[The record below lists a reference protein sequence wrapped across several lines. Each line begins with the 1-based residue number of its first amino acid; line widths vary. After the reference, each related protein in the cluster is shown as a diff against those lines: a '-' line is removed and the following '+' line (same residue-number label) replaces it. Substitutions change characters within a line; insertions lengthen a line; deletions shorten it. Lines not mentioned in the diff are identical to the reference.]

1 MEKTNKKHISNAQII
16 IVSFLLLILLG
27 AFLLC
32 LPISSVSGEW
42 TSFSDAFFTA
52 TSAACVTGLVVRD
65 TALYWSAFGQTV
77 ILALIQIGGLGVV
90 TFAVLL
96 SALAGKKVGL
106 SQRSVMQESV
116 SAPDVGSVVPLTRF
130 IVKAV
135 FLVEGIGA
143 ALLCCA
149 FCPRFGVKGIWYAVF
164 HSISAFCNAGFD
176 LMGEEEGAYSSLTAF
191 ASDPLVSITIM
202 LLVIIGGIGFF
213 TLRDIRE
220 HKHRLSHYSLQSKV
234 ILITSATLII
244 LPALYFFV
252 FEYSSQVFGERL
264 LTSLFSAVSARTAGF
279 NTVNV
284 GTLTQCGALVTM
296 FLMLVGGAPSS
307 TAGGMKVTT
316 LAVLG
321 ASALSVFG
329 KKKQTKMFSR
339 RIPDDSVSKA
349 SAVAVFYLALVT
361 VAGIAIFLI
370 EGVGVFAAFFEA
382 CSALGTVGMSLGITS
397 SLGLASRIILSALMF
412 VGRVGGFT
420 VVFAAS
426 GKVADYSNY
435 PEEKITIF

>member
-1 MEKTNKKHISNAQII
+1 M
-16 IVSFLLLILLG
+16 
-27 AFLLC
+27 LC

-77 ILALIQIGGLGVV
+77 ILVLIQIGGLGVV

-135 FLVEGIGA
+135 FLVEGVGA

-149 FCPRFGVKGIWYAVF
+149 FCPRFGAKGIWYAVF

-176 LMGEEEGAYSSLTAF
+176 LMGGEEGAYSSLTAF

-234 ILITSATLII
+234 ILITSAALII
-244 LPALYFFV
+244 LPALYFFI
-252 FEYSSQVFGERL
+252 FEYSSQAFGERL

-284 GTLTQCGALVTM
+284 GTLTRCGALVTM

-349 SAVAVFYLALVT
+349 SAVAVFYLSLVT
-361 VAGIAIFLI
+361 VAGIAISLV
-370 EGVGVFAAFFEA
+370 EGVGVFAAFFEV
-382 CSALGTVGMSLGITS
+382 CSALGTVGMSLGITP

-420 VVFAAS
+420 VVFAAA

>member
-1 MEKTNKKHISNAQII
+1 M
-16 IVSFLLLILLG
+16 
-27 AFLLC
+27 LC

>member
-234 ILITSATLII
+234 ILITSAALII

-252 FEYSSQVFGERL
+252 FEYSSQAFGERL

-370 EGVGVFAAFFEA
+370 EGVGVLAAFFEA